1 MRKIVQYM
9 TTNHLLIRLIIVFI
23 LLGAFFSFITLKR
36 TSYPRVDLY
45 KVEVNTFYPGA
56 SPEDVEINVTNK
68 VELAIKGIEGIKETT
83 SKSMEDQSRVI
94 ITLDQS
100 YKDIQ
105 SVKDDIRRAV
115 DNVSDFP
122 EEVIAKPNIFEVKV
136 ENFPIYDIA
145 IVWDEGSYAQINEH
159 LKVLKRK
166 LEKLSSVSKV
176 TISGERKKEIQ
187 IRLDLDKLNEYQV
200 SFDDVIRSIER
211 NKLRESG
218 GKLESFT
225 SEVGILTISEFTSI
239 NDLNDMIIRSNTA
252 GKRVFLKDV
261 AIIENSF
268 SRANIITRYNGKKGQ
283 ALWLYKRPSADII
296 RTIED
301 IKSIVNQYKT
311 EIAPKGMEF
320 VTTHDLS
327 IETRDRLMM
336 VYKNIVIGLVL
347 VLVVLLIFFEYPI
360 AIWTAFG
367 IPMSIAISLCF
378 LSFLDVGING
388 ISLCGVIVV
397 LGMIVDDAIII
408 AESVYTE
415 KRRGTKNPVV
425 EGTMKVFKPVMCT
438 IMTTIIA
445 FLPIYM
451 IPGLVGQFTRE
462 IPIIVILILVG
473 SLIEALFFL
482 PSHLAGVKAK
492 KRSQPIGYKFLEI
505 HKNLYEFF
513 LKILIRNRKKSS
525 LIILVALSLA
535 LYWSWK
541 NTKFN
546 LFPEH
551 QANRLYVVAKLP
563 SGTTLAMAEQESM
576 KFEKFLNDEY
586 QNETRTYRTRIGRDF
601 NGNYHCPRCFYTK
614 VELVH
619 FTDRKKDALQIRK
632 EILDGI
638 KRVYGS
644 EIESYQV
651 TIDSGAPPL
660 GKDLEVTITHPDE
673 KIRSKAFKE
682 IRKLMESF
690 ELEVL
695 DSHSGKQEIAYLYP
709 LYKNISRLQTSVANV
724 AHTIRAA
731 YEGVVVS
738 DLVVNNERIFYR
750 VLLSKEDQNLKDP
763 LNSLKVQND
772 LGNLIEMKKLVW
784 MKNKK
789 SDSAITHF
797 GGVRGVQL
805 TTSLSKLVPKQRK
818 ELKENL
824 VEIIKK
830 LEKSYS
836 GLSIDYSGRV
846 KKSFMRYLEAGSA
859 FVMAIAAIYL
869 FLVFMFKSYFLP
881 FLILS
886 SIPVGIVG
894 ISVAFWAHSE
904 PISFMALI
912 GVVGFSGV
920 VINDALIMIN
930 LMEELKRRDPLDNLF
945 NVIIKGAKD
954 RYAPIFLTTVT
965 TLAGLIPSIYGFW
978 GGVDAFISPMVLA
991 MASGLFLG
999 TISDLVIIPLFYSL
1013 VYLKSEPR

>member
-1 MRKIVQYM
+1 M
-9 TTNHLLIRLIIVFI
+9 L
-23 LLGAFFSFITLKR
+23 S
-36 TSYPRVDLY
+36 
-45 KVEVNTFYPGA
+45 
-56 SPEDVEINVTNK
+56 
-68 VELAIKGIEGIKETT
+68 
-83 SKSMEDQSRVI
+83 
-94 ITLDQS
+94 
-100 YKDIQ
+100 
-105 SVKDDIRRAV
+105 
-115 DNVSDFP
+115 
-122 EEVIAKPNIFEVKV
+122 
-136 ENFPIYDIA
+136 DIA
-145 IVWDEGSYAQINEH
+145 
-159 LKVLKRK
+159 
-166 LEKLSSVSKV
+166 
-176 TISGERKKEIQ
+176 
-187 IRLDLDKLNEYQV
+187 
-200 SFDDVIRSIER
+200 
-211 NKLRESG
+211 
-218 GKLESFT
+218 
-225 SEVGILTISEFTSI
+225 
-239 NDLNDMIIRSNTA
+239 
-252 GKRVFLKDV
+252 
-261 AIIENSF
+261 
-268 SRANIITRYNGKKGQ
+268 
-283 ALWLYKRPSADII
+283 
-296 RTIED
+296 
-301 IKSIVNQYKT
+301 
-311 EIAPKGMEF
+311 
-320 VTTHDLS
+320 
-327 IETRDRLMM
+327 
-336 VYKNIVIGLVL
+336 
-347 VLVVLLIFFEYPI
+347 
-360 AIWTAFG
+360 
-367 IPMSIAISLCF
+367 
-378 LSFLDVGING
+378 
-388 ISLCGVIVV
+388 
-397 LGMIVDDAIII
+397 
-408 AESVYTE
+408 
-415 KRRGTKNPVV
+415 
-425 EGTMKVFKPVMCT
+425 
-438 IMTTIIA
+438 
-445 FLPIYM
+445 
-451 IPGLVGQFTRE
+451 
-462 IPIIVILILVG
+462 
-473 SLIEALFFL
+473 
-482 PSHLAGVKAK
+482 
-492 KRSQPIGYKFLEI
+492 
-505 HKNLYEFF
+505 
-513 LKILIRNRKKSS
+513 
-525 LIILVALSLA
+525 
-535 LYWSWK
+535 
-541 NTKFN
+541 
-546 LFPEH
+546 
-551 QANRLYVVAKLP
+551 
-563 SGTTLAMAEQESM
+563 
-576 KFEKFLNDEY
+576 
-586 QNETRTYRTRIGRDF
+586 
-601 NGNYHCPRCFYTK
+601 
-614 VELVH
+614 
-619 FTDRKKDALQIRK
+619 
-632 EILDGI
+632 
-638 KRVYGS
+638 
-644 EIESYQV
+644 
-651 TIDSGAPPL
+651 
-660 GKDLEVTITHPDE
+660 
-673 KIRSKAFKE
+673 KE

-846 KKSFMRYLEAGSA
+846 KKSFMRYLEAWSA

>member
-115 DNVSDFP
+115 DNISDFP

-261 AIIENSF
+261 ATIENSF

-311 EIAPKGMEF
+311 EIAPKGMDF

-408 AESVYTE
+408 AESVYSE
-415 KRRGTKNPVV
+415 KRQGTKNPVV

-473 SLIEALFFL
+473 SLLEALFFL

-492 KRSQPIGYKFLEI
+492 KRAQPIGYKFLEI
-505 HKNLYEFF
+505 QKNLYEFF
-513 LKILIRNRKKSS
+513 
-525 LIILVALSLA
+525 
-535 LYWSWK
+535 
-541 NTKFN
+541 
-546 LFPEH
+546 
-551 QANRLYVVAKLP
+551 
-563 SGTTLAMAEQESM
+563 
-576 KFEKFLNDEY
+576 
-586 QNETRTYRTRIGRDF
+586 
-601 NGNYHCPRCFYTK
+601 
-614 VELVH
+614 
-619 FTDRKKDALQIRK
+619 
-632 EILDGI
+632 
-638 KRVYGS
+638 
-644 EIESYQV
+644 
-651 TIDSGAPPL
+651 
-660 GKDLEVTITHPDE
+660 
-673 KIRSKAFKE
+673 
-682 IRKLMESF
+682 
-690 ELEVL
+690 
-695 DSHSGKQEIAYLYP
+695 
-709 LYKNISRLQTSVANV
+709 
-724 AHTIRAA
+724 
-731 YEGVVVS
+731 
-738 DLVVNNERIFYR
+738 
-750 VLLSKEDQNLKDP
+750 
-763 LNSLKVQND
+763 
-772 LGNLIEMKKLVW
+772 
-784 MKNKK
+784 
-789 SDSAITHF
+789 
-797 GGVRGVQL
+797 
-805 TTSLSKLVPKQRK
+805 
-818 ELKENL
+818 
-824 VEIIKK
+824 
-830 LEKSYS
+830 
-836 GLSIDYSGRV
+836 
-846 KKSFMRYLEAGSA
+846 
-859 FVMAIAAIYL
+859 
-869 FLVFMFKSYFLP
+869 
-881 FLILS
+881 
-886 SIPVGIVG
+886 
-894 ISVAFWAHSE
+894 
-904 PISFMALI
+904 
-912 GVVGFSGV
+912 
-920 VINDALIMIN
+920 
-930 LMEELKRRDPLDNLF
+930 
-945 NVIIKGAKD
+945 
-954 RYAPIFLTTVT
+954 
-965 TLAGLIPSIYGFW
+965 
-978 GGVDAFISPMVLA
+978 
-991 MASGLFLG
+991 
-999 TISDLVIIPLFYSL
+999 
-1013 VYLKSEPR
+1013 